1 MDGPYDD
8 FFRKTHARLYK
19 GCMPFDVKMICD
31 GILFVIYLQGVWLL
45 EGEEIVADGE
55 RVIITEEE
63 DEDGMG
69 IVTTLR
75 ITKVSILKSRS
86 PREQASSL
94 SYRACV

>member
-1 MDGPYDD
+1 M
-8 FFRKTHARLYK
+8 
-19 GCMPFDVKMICD
+19 
-31 GILFVIYLQGVWLL
+31 L

-75 ITKVSILKSRS
+75 ITKVSSFTKVSIKGGAISIQFRNDLNEFR
-86 PREQASSL
+86 Q
-94 SYRACV
+94 

>member
-1 MDGPYDD
+1 M
-8 FFRKTHARLYK
+8 
-19 GCMPFDVKMICD
+19 
-31 GILFVIYLQGVWLL
+31 L

-75 ITKVSILKSRS
+75 ITKVSSFTKVSIKGGGAISIQFRNDLNEFR
-86 PREQASSL
+86 Q
-94 SYRACV
+94 

>member
-1 MDGPYDD
+1 M
-8 FFRKTHARLYK
+8 
-19 GCMPFDVKMICD
+19 
-31 GILFVIYLQGVWLL
+31 L

-75 ITKVSILKSRS
+75 ITKVSSFTKVSIKGGGARGAFAPTGISRFS
-86 PREQASSL
+86 NFN
-94 SYRACV
+94 

>member
-1 MDGPYDD
+1 M
-8 FFRKTHARLYK
+8 
-19 GCMPFDVKMICD
+19 
-31 GILFVIYLQGVWLL
+31 L

-75 ITKVSILKSRS
+75 ITKVSIVLPRSQSRG
-86 PREQASSL
+86 QL
-94 SYRACV
+94 SNLR